1 MAVIWKYQLPITDVV
16 RLHMPRFAN
25 PLAVAEQYGGLQLWA
40 LVDPDQEKVE
50 MRFHVVGTG
59 NPAEADNVKPG
70 YYIGTAVMK
79 NGLVWHVFGDGV

>member
-1 MAVIWKYQLPITDVV
+1 MVIWKYQLPITDVV
-16 RLHMPRFAN
+16 KLQMPRFAN

-50 MRFHVVGTG
+50 TIFHIIGTG
-59 NPAEADNVKPG
+59 NPDEADNVRASR
-70 YYIGTAVMK
+70 YIGTAVMR